1 MRIVKWDKALSIGD
15 GDIDEGHKHLM
26 SIINDLY
33 GAMAQGDS
41 HDVVSEILSDLA
53 EYAKDHFLC
62 EERIMDEFGY
72 AHAIEHK
79 KEHADLTDTL
89 TQMLEDFEAGKTPLT
104 LGTIMA
110 LKAWL
115 LRHMKD
121 SDLKLVSAVGG
132 RRGVGRLWA

>member
-1 MRIVKWDKALSIGD
+1 MRIVKWDKTLSVGD
-15 GDIDEGHKHLM
+15 SDIDEDHKHLM

-41 HDVVSEILSDLA
+41 RAVVSDILSDLA
-53 EYAKDHFLC
+53 EYAKDHFLR
-62 EERIMDEFGY
+62 EERIMDEFEY
-72 AHAIEHK
+72 AHAAEHK
-79 KEHADLTDTL
+79 QEHAELTGTL
-89 TQMLEDFEAGKTPLT
+89 TQMREDFETGRTPLT

-121 SDLKLVSAVGG
+121 SDLKLVSTIGG